1 MLKAIIRS
9 YEATGFPRI
18 DAEHERLLAIAGSV
32 LLPATSGKNEHCVE
46 RLQRLH
52 EFAENHFFCEKWL
65 FHVLPHDS
73 HQLICRA
80 QEGTL
85 RLIEDAVAVAMAG
98 RPGIRFKVIGLQHSL
113 RGLVLM
119 ESGALHSFAEP
130 HIIEARLSSI
140 AADGD
145 TMMMERRAPTC

>member
-1 MLKAIIRS
+1 MLKTTIRT

-18 DAEHERLLAIAGSV
+18 DAEHERLLIVAGSI
-32 LLPATSGKNEHCVE
+32 LLPATSGKREQCIE
-46 RLQRLH
+46 RLQRLY

-73 HQLICRA
+73 RQLICRA

-85 RLIEDAVAVAMAG
+85 ILIKDTLAAVLQDA
-98 RPGIRFKVIGLQHSL
+98 PGIRFKAIGLQHSL

-130 HIIEARLSSI
+130 HVIEARLTSI
-140 AADGD
+140 AGDGD
-145 TMMMERRAPTC
+145 AMMMERRSPAC